1 MSRVLL
7 HCMSDDANVLA
18 WLLKYSLPKGAPA
31 DSATHYSLM
40 GGKYE
45 IPDDKHDEWLERYA
59 AHLVLRPHI
68 PLFFVEKRTPFFRMH
83 FDLDLVQPDVPALV
97 DVIAMVNVCN
107 TVFRTFYPGCTNS
120 KQFVCIV
127 LKSPPTPKSGGIK
140 TGFHVIWPYLLVDQ
154 TQALTLRESCII
166 EAVRVLGERVP
177 PHNSFD
183 DVLDMCVF
191 VENGLRMVFSDKTRQ
206 CDLCKGKGRLHGN
219 PCEQCRE
226 SKRVSENRVYRPY
239 FVLDEH
245 GELDTARLEAIT
257 VEEDKARC
265 VLACSIRC
273 VQATAPTP
281 GYVRPP
287 LAPACDVATTMKKHQ
302 KRQRLEKAGVRPG
315 TVQAEARERGCK
327 WLDGATEVDVKSA
340 VVQQLEQFLQKSM
353 GRPEWHELMVQKLFF
368 SASQRRYLAKV
379 YGQGAQ
385 YCTNVQRCHGSSTI
399 YFVIDAVGVT
409 QRCYS
414 LKKHDGCVQCNKYA
428 STPVMLNKVLHAALF
443 EEEGGADC
451 TEPELL
457 VEPVQPVTPAA
468 SAVSE
473 QGGGKMAAYLNLL
486 PPEVIRQQQ
495 LVAQQ
500 SLQRLMHAI
509 ERKKAGGAPADKK
522 KTKTP
527 FHKAKAVKAASVLT
541 APPAARASDLIMLDN
556 QRASE
561 QKHMIQQLRKDVSGA
576 AAARPQPSNKRVK
589 TSA

>member
-1 MSRVLL
+1 
-7 HCMSDDANVLA
+7 MSDDANVLA
-18 WLLKYSLPKGAPA
+18 WLMKYSLPKGSSA

-45 IPDDKHDEWLERYA
+45 IPDDQHEEWLERYA
-59 AHLVLRPHI
+59 AHLVLRPHV

-83 FDLDLVQPDVPALV
+83 FDLDLVQPEVPALV

-107 TVFRTFYPGCTNS
+107 SVFRTFYPGSSNT

-127 LKSPPTPKSGGIK
+127 LKSPPMPKGDGIK
-140 TGFHVIWPYLLVDQ
+140 TGFHVVWPYLLVDQ

-166 EAVRVLGERVP
+166 EAMKALGERLP
-177 PHNSFD
+177 PYNSFE

-239 FVLDEH
+239 FVLDER

-257 VEEDKARC
+257 VEEDRARC
-265 VLACSIRC
+265 VHACSIRC
-273 VQATAPTP
+273 VHATAPTP

-287 LAPACDVATTMKKHQ
+287 LAPACDVVTVMKKHQ

-353 GRPEWHELMVQKLFF
+353 GRPEWHELMVQKLFY
-368 SASQRRYLAKV
+368 SASQCRYLAKV

-399 YFVIDAVGVT
+399 YFVIDAVGVA

-414 LKKHDGCVQCNKYA
+414 LKKHDGCVPCNKYA

-443 EEEGGADC
+443 EEEGEGGASVG
-451 TEPELL
+451 TAPEVL
-457 VEPVQPVTPAA
+457 VEPVQPDVPLLLTADG
-468 SAVSE
+468 SE
-473 QGGGKMAAYLNLL
+473 QGQGKMAAYLSLL
-486 PPEVIRQQQ
+486 PPDVIRQQQ

-500 SLQRLMHAI
+500 SLQRLMLAM
-509 ERKKAGGAPADKK
+509 ERKKSSGAAQTSDRKK
-522 KTKTP
+522 AKTP

-541 APPAARASDLIMLDN
+541 APPTARASDLIMLDN

-561 QKHMIQQLRKDVSGA
+561 QKRMIQQLRKDVSGSA
-576 AAARPQPSNKRVK
+576 PRSNKRVK
-589 TSA
+589 NS